1 MHQYTGRFKR
11 LRCLERCHMN
21 LYRDIPLG
29 DVRFIGNRSPNLP
42 HLPPLQVAEA
52 QASTDARK
60 EQTYEQKKEHQQLER
75 RDVALKKAQE
85 ALASAEKKLLLD
97 SETRAFFETLMNA
110 ETRPEQKNLRLLIGD
125 QLKTLSSKS
134 GRCKWH
140 TAVLDWCTDVYR
152 RNPGAY
158 DHMSL

>member
-21 LYRDIPLG
+21 LYRDIPMG

-60 EQTYEQKKEHQQLER
+60 EQTYEQKKEHQQLEGR
-75 RDVALKKAQE
+75 WPTSEEFSSQAYSTPLQRTTSHSAAVAPT
-85 ALASAEKKLLLD
+85 ALHAGVPL
-97 SETRAFFETLMNA
+97 
-110 ETRPEQKNLRLLIGD
+110 
-125 QLKTLSSKS
+125 
-134 GRCKWH
+134 
-140 TAVLDWCTDVYR
+140 
-152 RNPGAY
+152 
-158 DHMSL
+158 